1 MLQATLAE
9 LRKPSA
15 FFNTTQV
22 IRIVN
27 GRKKEE
33 VGYFVPK
40 ALKAEFESFLS
51 TMEKKRK
58 STLLK
63 RVARATAKDPVG
75 EGGVGDGL

>member
-9 LRKPSA
+9 LRKPSD

-51 TMEKKRK
+51 AMEKEHKR
-58 STLLK
+58 TLLK
-63 RVARATAKDPVG
+63 RVARAAAKDPVA